1 MALITEHLH
10 ACGLVESS
18 WVKACAASFPRHT
31 HDEYVIGANLAGT
44 ERIWLDGKVI
54 EAPVGS
60 VTLYNPLAVQGS
72 DFGPEGVE
80 YISLHLD
87 PQALRQVIVDNNLD
101 HPQACPTF
109 EQGVLQNPALFK
121 AIVEF
126 AQVYPE
132 QGAEQEEA
140 FVSLLCQLLERGPI
154 KTGEQSDGLKQAR
167 EFMHTHL
174 GQKLELDDLARVAGL
189 SKYHF
194 VRCFKKETGLAPL
207 QYQMQLRLIEARKR
221 LRQRQH
227 PLDVANALGFYDQS
241 HFINAYRKVMGIT
254 PQAYSAALRG

>member
-18 WVKACAASFPRHT
+18 WVKACAASFPKHT
-31 HDEYVIGANLAGT
+31 HDEYVLGVNLVGT
-44 ERIWLDGKVI
+44 ERVWLDGKVMD
-54 EAPVGS
+54 APPGS

-72 DFGPEGVE
+72 EFGPEGVE

-87 PQALRQVIVDNNLD
+87 PHAISQVIVDNHID

-109 EQGVLQNPALFK
+109 EQGVLQNPALFQ
-121 AIVEF
+121 AVVDF
-126 AQVYPE
+126 ARVAPE
-132 QGAEQEEA
+132 QAAEQEEA
-140 FVSLLCQLLERGPI
+140 FIGLLCQLLERTPGKI
-154 KTGEQSDGLKQAR
+154 GEQASGLTQAR
-167 EFMHTHL
+167 DYMHTHL
-174 GQKLELDDLARVAGL
+174 GEKLELDELALVAGL

-221 LRQRQH
+221 LRRQQH
-227 PLDVANALGFYDQS
+227 PLDIASELGFYDQS

-254 PQAYSAALRG
+254 PQAYSAALKR